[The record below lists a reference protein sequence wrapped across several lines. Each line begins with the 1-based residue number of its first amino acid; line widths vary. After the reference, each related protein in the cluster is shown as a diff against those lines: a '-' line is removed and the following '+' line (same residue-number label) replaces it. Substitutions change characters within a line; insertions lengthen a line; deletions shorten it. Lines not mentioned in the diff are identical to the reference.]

1 MGLQKE
7 VPVHVGGQIGAV
19 DATGQGRGEL
29 AHAKAS
35 IRMVVHHSYWS
46 IPTIDNQGL
55 LQTDLV
61 SQLFSLE
68 LNVKNPRTTESSE
81 DKGEG
86 PQ

>member
-1 MGLQKE
+1 M
-7 VPVHVGGQIGAV
+7 PVHIGGQIGAV

-35 IRMVVHHSYWS
+35 IHMVVHHSYWS
-46 IPTIDNQGL
+46 IPTVDNQDL
-55 LQTDLV
+55 LQADLV
-61 SQLFSLE
+61 SQPLSLE
-68 LNVKNPRTTESSE
+68 LNVKNPRTTERSK

>member
-1 MGLQKE
+1 M
-7 VPVHVGGQIGAV
+7 PVHIGGQIGAV

-46 IPTIDNQGL
+46 IPTVDNQDL
-55 LQTDLV
+55 LQADLV
-61 SQLFSLE
+61 SQPLSSE
-68 LNVKNPRTTESSE
+68 SNVKNPRTTERSK